1 MRVLEGHDTAS
12 GRSRWH
18 GSDFRRHQLGHIS
31 FERSAE
37 MTERA
42 AQRHSSPAGHL
53 VLGRRA
59 VLGGAVAAAA
69 GIATRLGS
77 PAAIAA
83 QDATPTAGTTP
94 LPSWNDGP
102 AKQAILDFLAAATDE
117 GNDGFVPLADRI
129 ATFDQDGTLWVEQP
143 IYGQAV
149 FAIDR
154 VKALAPDHPDWATTA
169 PYDAILSGDQ
179 KALAGFSEKDW
190 EQIIGATHAG
200 MTVEEFQQVAA
211 DWAATAKN
219 PHFDRL
225 YTQLAYQPML
235 EVLDLLRENDFRTYI
250 VSGGGQGFIRS
261 YAEDVYGIP
270 PEQVIGTTFET
281 AYGYGSDGTPTLTKV
296 AKLQLNN
303 NDAGKPQDINLFI
316 GRRPAIAFGNSTGDQ
331 QMLEWANGGD
341 RAHLAVLI
349 YHDDAEREYA
359 YGPAGGLPDT
369 HVGTFTEALMTE
381 AKDDG
386 WAVVSMKN
394 DWNKIFP

>member
-1 MRVLEGHDTAS
+1 MVERDT
-12 GRSRWH
+12 
-18 GSDFRRHQLGHIS
+18 
-31 FERSAE
+31 
-37 MTERA
+37 
-42 AQRHSSPAGHL
+42 QRHAAPAADL
-53 VLGRRA
+53 LLGRRA

-69 GIATRLGS
+69 AGIAGRLGVQ
-77 PAAIAA
+77 AASVA
-83 QDATPTAGTTP
+83 QDDV
-94 LPSWNDGP
+94 LPSWNDG
-102 AKQAILDFLAAATDE
+102 AARTAILDFITAATDE
-117 GNDGFVPLADRI
+117 GNDGFVPVADRI
-129 ATFDQDGTLWVEQP
+129 ATFDQDGCLWVEHP

-154 VKALAPDHPDWATTA
+154 VKALAPDHPDWKTTA
-169 PYDAILSGDQ
+169 PYDAILNDDQ
-179 KALAGFSEKDW
+179 TAVEAFTEQDW

-211 DWAATAKN
+211 EWTATAKH
-219 PHFDRL
+219 PKFDRL
-225 YTQLAYQPML
+225 YIQLVYQPML

-250 VSGGGQGFIRS
+250 VSGGGQAFIRS

-270 PEQVIGTTFET
+270 AEQVIGTTFET
-281 AYGYGSDGTPTLTKV
+281 AYGYGSDGAPTLTKV

-303 NDAGKPQDINLFI
+303 NNAGKVQDINLFI
-316 GRRPAIAFGNSTGDQ
+316 GKRPAASFGNSTGDQ

-369 HVGTFTEALMTE
+369 HVGTLTEALMTE

>member
-1 MRVLEGHDTAS
+1 MDLDTSRIVRQARGLRTS
-12 GRSRWH
+12 RRS
-18 GSDFRRHQLGHIS
+18 
-31 FERSAE
+31 
-37 MTERA
+37 
-42 AQRHSSPAGHL
+42 
-53 VLGRRA
+53 
-59 VLGGAVAAAA
+59 VLGGASGLVLARLLGGSAAPRA
-69 GIATRLGS
+69 S
-77 PAAIAA
+77 AA
-83 QDATPTAGTTP
+83 QQGR
-94 LPSWNDGP
+94 LPSWNDGA
-102 AKQAILDFLAAATDE
+102 AKQAVLDFVAAATDE
-117 GNDGFVPLADRI
+117 GDDGFVPPEDRI

-154 VKALAPDHPDWATTA
+154 VKAMAPDHPDWVKTA

-179 KALAGFSEKDW
+179 KALEAFTEKDW
-190 EQIIGATHAG
+190 EAIIGTTHAG
-200 MTVEEFQQVAA
+200 ITVEAFRQIAA
-211 DWAATAKN
+211 EWAATARN

-225 YTQLAYQPML
+225 YTQCVYQPML
-235 EVLDLLRENDFRTYI
+235 EVLNLLRDNGFRTYI
-250 VSGGGQGFIRS
+250 VSGGGQAFIRS

-281 AYGYGSDGTPTLTKV
+281 AYGYGADGAPALTKV

-331 QMLEWANGGD
+331 QMLEWANAGE

-369 HVGTFTEALMTE
+369 HVGTLTEALMTE
-381 AKDDG
+381 AQDDG

-394 DWNKIFP
+394 DWNRVFPA

>member
-1 MRVLEGHDTAS
+1 MVERDT
-12 GRSRWH
+12 
-18 GSDFRRHQLGHIS
+18 
-31 FERSAE
+31 
-37 MTERA
+37 
-42 AQRHSSPAGHL
+42 QRHAAPTADL
-53 VLGRRA
+53 MLGRRA

-69 GIATRLGS
+69 AGIAGRLGVQ
-77 PAAIAA
+77 AASVA
-83 QDATPTAGTTP
+83 QDDV
-94 LPSWNDGP
+94 LPSWNDG
-102 AKQAILDFLAAATDE
+102 AARTAILDFITAATDE
-117 GNDGFVPLADRI
+117 GNDGFVPVADRI
-129 ATFDQDGTLWVEQP
+129 ATFDQDGTLWVEHP
-143 IYGQAV
+143 IYGQAI

-154 VKALAPDHPDWATTA
+154 VKAMAPDHPDWATTA
-169 PYDAILSGDQ
+169 LYDAILSGDQ
-179 KALAGFSEKDW
+179 TALEGFSEKDW

-225 YTQLAYQPML
+225 YSQLAYQPML
-235 EVLDLLRENDFRTYI
+235 EVLNLLRENEFRTYI

-270 PEQVIGTTFET
+270 PEQVIGTTSET
-281 AYGYGSDGTPTLTKV
+281 AYGYGSDGMPTLTKV

-316 GRRPAIAFGNSTGDQ
+316 GRRPAIAFGNSTGGQ
-331 QMLEWANGGD
+331 QMLEWANAGE
-341 RAHLAVLI
+341 RTHLAVLI

-369 HVGTFTEALMTE
+369 HVGTLTEALMTE

-386 WAVVSMKN
+386 WVVVSMKN
-394 DWNKIFP
+394 DWNRIFP

>member
-1 MRVLEGHDTAS
+1 MTAR
-12 GRSRWH
+12 G
-18 GSDFRRHQLGHIS
+18 
-31 FERSAE
+31 
-37 MTERA
+37 
-42 AQRHSSPAGHL
+42 AQRHAGPASDL

-59 VLGGAVAAAA
+59 VLGGVAAAAAA
-69 GIATRLGS
+69 GIAGHLGV
-77 PAAIAA
+77 PAAVAA
-83 QDATPTAGTTP
+83 EDNV

-102 AKQAILDFLAAATDE
+102 ARTAILDFITAATNE
-117 GNDGFVPLADRI
+117 GDAGFVPVADRI
-129 ATFDQDGTLWVEQP
+129 ATFDQDGTLWVEHP

-154 VKALAPDHPDWATTA
+154 VKAMAPDHPDWATTA

-179 KALAGFSEKDW
+179 TALAGFSEKDW

-200 MTVEEFQQVAA
+200 MTVEAFQKIAA
-211 DWAATAKN
+211 EWAATAKN

-235 EVLDLLRENDFRTYI
+235 EVLNLLRENDFRTYI
-250 VSGGGQGFIRS
+250 ISGGGQAFIRS

-281 AYGYGSDGTPTLTKV
+281 AYGYGSDGEPTLTKV

-303 NDAGKPQDINLFI
+303 NNAGKPQDINLFI
-316 GRRPAIAFGNSTGDQ
+316 GKRPAIAFGNSTGDQ
-331 QMLEWANGGD
+331 QMLEWANAGE
-341 RAHLAVLI
+341 RAHLAVII

-381 AKDDG
+381 AKNDG

-394 DWNKIFP
+394 DWNQIFP